1 MGLCLP
7 IGCTPNN
14 GGAIVRGATKSIS
27 SMCPWRQAVVS
38 FTITF
43 HTNRGQLFRS
53 HGTRRQDFE
62 SKFPKI
68 SGVTLRTPF
77 AGGDTPSQNGLE
89 PCARST
95 HKHPLCWDVGPR
107 PSCPLRSYGAPL
119 VPQQKQTHGS
129 ATALYCYPQ
138 ATYTHSSSNSIGFDI
153 NWPHIH
159 KVVVIVLVLIST
171 GHIYTG

>member
-27 SMCPWRQAVVS
+27 GMCPGRQAVVS

-53 HGTRRQDFE
+53 HDTRRQDFE

-77 AGGDTPSQNGLE
+77 AGGDTLSQNGLG

-107 PSCPLRSYGAPL
+107 PSCPLRSYDAPL
-119 VPQQKQTHGS
+119 VPQQKPM
-129 ATALYCYPQ
+129 APPLL
-138 ATYTHSSSNSIGFDI
+138 SIVI
-153 NWPHIH
+153 LRQHIH

-171 GHIYTG
+171 GHIYTE

>member
-27 SMCPWRQAVVS
+27 GMCPGRQAVVS

-77 AGGDTPSQNGLE
+77 AGGDTLSQNGLG
-89 PCARST
+89 PCARCT
-95 HKHPLCWDVGPR
+95 YKHPL
-107 PSCPLRSYGAPL
+107 CPLRSYGAPL
-119 VPQQKQTHGS
+119 VPQQKPNPWRRHCFLLLASLVLAGGGS
-129 ATALYCYPQ
+129 ASA
-138 ATYTHSSSNSIGFDI
+138 SDM
-153 NWPHIH
+153 
-159 KVVVIVLVLIST
+159 LVLISI
-171 GHIYTG
+171 GHIYT